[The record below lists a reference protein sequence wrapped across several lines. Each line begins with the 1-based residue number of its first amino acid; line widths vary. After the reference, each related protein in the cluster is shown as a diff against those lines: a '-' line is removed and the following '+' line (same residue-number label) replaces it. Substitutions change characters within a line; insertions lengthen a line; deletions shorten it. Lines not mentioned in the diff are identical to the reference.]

1 MMSNSKPKLLNP
13 VAVLLGLILNK
24 DWKMIRTLIAATSP
38 DCFRDLASS
47 ISSCSQHK
55 LNGMTLLHAI
65 VRDNPPLDIVANI
78 IRLCPEMAAARD
90 GLGRTPLHIAAGSK
104 ASPLLLKLIACAY
117 PAACDAQDEDERTPL
132 HFVCDTSFVLFA
144 DHEDADP
151 SSTPQDQKAP
161 KQKHEAIITLLS
173 ESLFASTI
181 EDADEMSPLEHAIMC
196 GASLKTDWKMIRTLI
211 AATSPDCFRDLADS
225 ISSCSQHKLNGMTLL
240 HAIVRDNPPL
250 DIVANIIRLTPLHFV
265 CDTTFVLFAD
275 HEDGDYPSS
284 TPQDQKAPKQKHEAI
299 ITLLSESLFASTIED
314 VDEMSPL
321 EHAIMCGASLKTVK
335 LLQASATKS
344 LRSRV
349 RSASPNPDPRPGTN
363 KRRRA
368 SIKLTRRLH
377 INAAA

>member
-1 MMSNSKPKLLNP
+1 
-13 VAVLLGLILNK
+13 
-24 DWKMIRTLIAATSP
+24 MIRTLIAATSP

-65 VRDNPPLDIVANI
+65 IRDNPPLDIVANI

-117 PAACDAQDEDERTPL
+117 PAACDAQDEDGR
-132 HFVCDTSFVLFA
+132 
-144 DHEDADP
+144 
-151 SSTPQDQKAP
+151 
-161 KQKHEAIITLLS
+161 
-173 ESLFASTI
+173 
-181 EDADEMSPLEHAIMC
+181 
-196 GASLKTDWKMIRTLI
+196 
-211 AATSPDCFRDLADS
+211 
-225 ISSCSQHKLNGMTLL
+225 
-240 HAIVRDNPPL
+240 
-250 DIVANIIRLTPLHFV
+250 TPLHFV

-275 HEDGDYPSS
+275 H
-284 TPQDQKAPKQKHEAI
+284 DQKAPKQKHCEAI
-299 ITLLSESLFASTIED
+299 VALLSESLFASTIED
-314 VDEMSPL
+314 VDDMSPL

-349 RSASPNPDPRPGTN
+349 RSASPNPDPQPGTN
-363 KRRRA
+363 KRRRVSSA
-368 SIKLTRRLH
+368 HEDGSNSSKNLQGIR